1 MCDTI
6 YKTDTVKVGGGEQ
19 NINVDISR
27 KIIDFFENILSC
39 RIL

>member
-19 NINVDISR
+19 NINVDIS
-27 KIIDFFENILSC
+27 KKNN
-39 RIL
+39 